1 MYSACLHE
9 SLEDW
14 HVQHSAAALKRG
26 DGGDG
31 GGTPPAPLSR
41 DGVVCG
47 VVQPLGAERALEYQ
61 GGGGGGERGSAHR
74 VRQVRQGLG
83 LAARRGRVSQGGYG
97 LGAPCARPEH
107 GAAAARAAAARRRLH
122 DRGSSGFGFGFGLA
136 PARLRPRSRALPQA
150 TPRPPIAP
158 SLATSH
164 REMTPVVIHCE
175 RASAAS
181 AASAA
186 RRPRWPSAWLGPV
199 VRVRVMVGLRL
210 RAGLGSGSVVR
221 VLGLGLGSGWAS
233 LAERLAS

>member
-1 MYSACLHE
+1 MWHVPVHVACGMWRVACACVRVRVCVVQVCVRAMYSACLHE

-74 VRQVRQGLG
+74 VRQVRQGLA

-122 DRGSSGFGFGFGLA
+122 DRGS
-136 PARLRPRSRALPQA
+136 
-150 TPRPPIAP
+150 
-158 SLATSH
+158 
-164 REMTPVVIHCE
+164 
-175 RASAAS
+175 
-181 AASAA
+181 
-186 RRPRWPSAWLGPV
+186 
-199 VRVRVMVGLRL
+199 
-210 RAGLGSGSVVR
+210 
-221 VLGLGLGSGWAS
+221 
-233 LAERLAS
+233 

>member
-1 MYSACLHE
+1 MHMHMHMYMHMHMHIYMHMHMHMCACACGMCMCMWRVACGVWHVHVCVCVCVWCRCVCVQCTVHATCLHE

-61 GGGGGGERGSAHR
+61 GGGGGERGSAHR
-74 VRQVRQGLG
+74 GRQVRQGLA
-83 LAARRGRVSQGGYG
+83 LAAWRGRVSQGGYG

-122 DRGSSGFGFGFGLA
+122 DRGS
-136 PARLRPRSRALPQA
+136 
-150 TPRPPIAP
+150 
-158 SLATSH
+158 
-164 REMTPVVIHCE
+164 
-175 RASAAS
+175 
-181 AASAA
+181 
-186 RRPRWPSAWLGPV
+186 
-199 VRVRVMVGLRL
+199 
-210 RAGLGSGSVVR
+210 
-221 VLGLGLGSGWAS
+221 
-233 LAERLAS
+233 